1 MFLTYPVSGYLCN
14 CSGSPSHECSPM
26 LFCVS
31 PLVERLLKEPLL
43 LRFAFAALAITFT
56 ALVCSV
62 QRINKCLG
70 IHTITMLPLELL
82 LLLPWLEL

>member
-1 MFLTYPVSGYLCN
+1 
-14 CSGSPSHECSPM
+14 M